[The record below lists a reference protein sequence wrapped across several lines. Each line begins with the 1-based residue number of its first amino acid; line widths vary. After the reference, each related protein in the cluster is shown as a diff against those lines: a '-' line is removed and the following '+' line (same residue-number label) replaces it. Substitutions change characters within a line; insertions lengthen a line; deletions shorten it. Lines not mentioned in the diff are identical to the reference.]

1 MTSLCKQIADDEIEL
16 FPICIEN
23 HWIFENLDPIEI
35 KALSH
40 EALRKKAIR
49 HLLIPPRLVM
59 VYS

>member
-1 MTSLCKQIADDEIEL
+1 MTCLCKQITGDEIEL
-16 FPICIEN
+16 SPTCIGK

-35 KALSH
+35 NALSH

-49 HLLIPPRLVM
+49 HLLILPRLVM